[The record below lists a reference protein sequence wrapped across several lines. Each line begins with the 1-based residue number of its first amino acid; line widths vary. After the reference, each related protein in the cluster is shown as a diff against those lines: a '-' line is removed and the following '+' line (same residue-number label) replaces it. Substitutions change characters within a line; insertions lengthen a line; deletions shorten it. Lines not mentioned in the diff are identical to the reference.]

1 MSPCVVV
8 FVPFLLK
15 KKKIQPLIRMLP
27 VQILSIGENSH
38 GLYMLE
44 FNLRTVPYADTWA
57 GAVRLFSV
65 LKEDLLSNL
74 SPNSR
79 ANCDLRSLSLD

>member
-1 MSPCVVV
+1 
-8 FVPFLLK
+8 
-15 KKKIQPLIRMLP
+15 MLP

-65 LKEDLLSNL
+65 LKQDLLSNL